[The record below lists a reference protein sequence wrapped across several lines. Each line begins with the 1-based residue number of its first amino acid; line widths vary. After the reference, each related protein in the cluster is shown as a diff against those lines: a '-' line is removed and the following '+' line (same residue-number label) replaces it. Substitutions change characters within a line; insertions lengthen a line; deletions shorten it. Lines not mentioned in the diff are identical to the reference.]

1 MALPMVTD
9 QSAPTMARDGRRGGL
24 RSLPPGLL
32 RPPRLRAVEER
43 AGERHATWFEL
54 FFDLVFVVAV
64 AELAHLLVEDTSL
77 RGFVRYLLLFVPVWW
92 IWILFTFYAD
102 RFDTDDVVYRLMGM
116 LGMAAII
123 AMGIT
128 LPGAMAEG
136 SAARLDAPFVASYLA
151 ARWVTFL
158 LYLRAARIPYG
169 RRLVWIHGT
178 TSVISTLIWLGSLLV
193 PAPERY
199 ALWVAALA
207 IELGAPLV
215 GRRTIAAVPVTLD
228 HLPERVG
235 LFTIIVLGESVV
247 AVATGLG
254 DVGWSVRS
262 TLVALAAFGLACCVW
277 WVNFDFA
284 DSGALRRRFSTRQVY
299 VYGHFPIVAGL
310 TAVGAGALLAIEHA
324 TDDHLAAGARWAICG
339 GLALYLLALTSIH
352 LAALES
358 SRRGLGQFRPV
369 AIVTAIAL
377 GLAAFGEGLPPVV
390 LVGVLVGAVGTMVG
404 RKVLWVA
411 AAGAPAGG
419 AASETAVAGAGVDGS
434 A

>member
-1 MALPMVTD
+1 M
-9 QSAPTMARDGRRGGL
+9 
-24 RSLPPGLL
+24 
-32 RPPRLRAVEER
+32 
-43 AGERHATWFEL
+43 
-54 FFDLVFVVAV
+54 
-64 AELAHLLVEDTSL
+64 
-77 RGFVRYLLLFVPVWW
+77 RGFVRYPLLFVPVWW

-102 RFDTDDVVYRLMGM
+102 RFDTDDVVYRLLGM

-128 LPGAMAEG
+128 LPGAMADG

-178 TSVISTLIWLGSLLV
+178 TSVISSLIWLGSLLV

-254 DVGWSVRS
+254 DVGWACARRWSRWPRSVWPAASGGSTSTSPIPVRCAGDSAPGRS
-262 TLVALAAFGLACCVW
+262 T
-277 WVNFDFA
+277 
-284 DSGALRRRFSTRQVY
+284 ST
-299 VYGHFPIVAGL
+299 
-310 TAVGAGALLAIEHA
+310 A
-324 TDDHLAAGARWAICG
+324 TSR
-339 GLALYLLALTSIH
+339 
-352 LAALES
+352 S
-358 SRRGLGQFRPV
+358 SPV
-369 AIVTAIAL
+369 
-377 GLAAFGEGLPPVV
+377 
-390 LVGVLVGAVGTMVG
+390 
-404 RKVLWVA
+404 
-411 AAGAPAGG
+411 
-419 AASETAVAGAGVDGS
+419 
-434 A
+434 